1 VTTTSNPFKS
11 DNVLG
16 YKIVERLGAGG
27 YGEVWKAEAPGGL
40 LKAVKILY
48 GFHDEKK
55 AQVELKAL
63 DKIKQL
69 RHPFLLSLER
79 IEVVD
84 DHLIVITELADKS
97 LADLYNEHAAKGA
110 IGIPREDLI
119 QFLSQA
125 AEALDF
131 LSLEHGLQHLD
142 IKPENILLVGRHAKL
157 ADFGLVKSLQDV
169 TQSLMNGLTPAYAS
183 PELFDG
189 RPSLFSDQYS
199 LAMVYYEMLTGE
211 RCFDG
216 KTPAQLA
223 AQHMNARPNLS
234 RIIKSD
240 HPAMLRALSKN
251 PELRYKSCMDF
262 VNDLNHQ
269 RSLHREKKRNFSS
282 ARIRTKD
289 DTDSTDLKLIAR
301 AQTND
306 QTIVLS
312 ENAFGIKR
320 TKSELVDAPEYR
332 ELADEL
338 TPTLILGVGA
348 TASRILQRV
357 KQKMNSSL
365 PTSNIPAVQILCLD
379 SDRNCIASAVGEGTG
394 ESLAYHEG
402 LALPLRKPE
411 DYRNR
416 SKYHSNWL
424 NRRWIYNVPK
434 SLQTEGIRPLGRLA
448 LIDNYE
454 EFWNCLEDKSSKLVS
469 TEAIAASAES
479 IGKEFKKGTIRVFIV
494 SSISGGI
501 GSGMTLDLAYSVKL
515 LLNQVGLPTDCVNG
529 ILIHGSNSR
538 ECDPGISMANS
549 MAFLTELRHY
559 TQYGYPGENSVGI
572 PPIQDEFP
580 IDNPYFLNFGEN
592 LSASEWDDHVDQVA
606 EYIFANTFTRA
617 GSFFDSCRELNGE
630 LDSFKLRSFGVSSNG
645 ITLENSAR
653 LKLAVT
659 KAIVQRWLGEKDP
672 HPDSL
677 HSASVALSVLPFD
690 SVNQQIENNLE
701 SNIPLSVI
709 DSVLDSIGAL
719 EATAPADAIDAVQKL
734 RVFYPKR
741 IAEHEHSTSIMSA
754 KKVSLPEILVQ
765 DAASELEAFR
775 QIVSTQFQKTF
786 QSQRFSYKSF
796 RIISRAFLDKL
807 KEIMDRS
814 AAEANELLAVAD
826 RLENSILAAVNSPKS
841 KQHRGVVLRD
851 LFSQFAS
858 ALRNSVQREAIG
870 FACRVLTRHV
880 NSEIESVERSRIQL
894 ASNGRNSLA
903 EIPLSVIENR
913 TFGIDRLII
922 HQIIEGFD
930 EIVNATELRFYH
942 NCVSPLGSF
951 REIMVN
957 DSINLNSLFEDIG
970 RFAQQEI
977 VSFGK
982 NLNIDKLLIDAAAVD
997 NNAVAHQIDILIEK
1011 SKPMLDECGG
1021 AARLLVA
1028 LPESAPTL
1036 MVADSIS
1043 RSARV
1048 KVGAERLTC
1057 GNLVIIGETEN
1068 VDLATVASRLLEKR
1082 ADCQDLAKRLH
1093 TRNDVV
1099 WSTLD
1104 DLL

>member
-1 VTTTSNPFKS
+1 MTTTSNPFKS

-16 YKIVERLGAGG
+16 YEIVERLGAGG
-27 YGEVWKAEAPGGL
+27 YGEVWKAVAPGGMF
-40 LKAVKILY
+40 KAVKILY

-97 LADLYNEHAAKGA
+97 LADLYNEYAAKGA
-110 IGIPREDLI
+110 VGIPREELI

-157 ADFGLVKSLQDV
+157 ADFGLVKSLPDV

-240 HPAMLRALSKN
+240 QPAMLRALAKK
-251 PELRYKSCMDF
+251 PELRFKSCMDF

-269 RSLHREKKRNFSS
+269 RSLHREKKRNFTS
-282 ARIRTKD
+282 ARVRNKD
-289 DTDSTDLKLIAR
+289 GTDSTDVKLIQR

-320 TKSELVDAPEYR
+320 TKTALVDAPDYR

-348 TASRILQRV
+348 TASRILQLV
-357 KQKMNSSL
+357 KQKMNNSL
-365 PTSNIPAVQILCLD
+365 PTSTIPAVQILCLD
-379 SDRNCIASAVGEGTG
+379 SDRNSIASSVGEGTG

-416 SKYHSNWL
+416 SKFHSSWL

-448 LIDNYE
+448 LIDNFE
-454 EFWNCLEDKSSKLVS
+454 ELWNCLEDKTSKLVS
-469 TEAIAASAES
+469 TDALATSAERM
-479 IGKEFKKGTIRVFIV
+479 GKDFKKGSIRVFIV

-501 GSGMTLDLAYSVKL
+501 GSGMTLDLAYTVKL
-515 LLNQVGLPTDCVNG
+515 LLNQVGVPTDCVNG

-538 ECDPGISMANS
+538 ECDPGLSMANS

-559 TQYGYPGENSVGI
+559 TQYGYPGESSVGI

-592 LSASEWDDHVDQVA
+592 LSASEWDDHIDEVG

-617 GSFFDSCRELNGE
+617 GSFFDSCRERAVD
-630 LDSFKLRSFGVSSNG
+630 LDSFKLRSFGVSSKG
-645 ITLENSAR
+645 VALENNAR
-653 LKLAVT
+653 LKQAVT
-659 KAIVQRWLGEKDP
+659 KAIVQRWLGEKEP

-677 HSASVALSVLPFD
+677 QSVQAALAVLPFD
-690 SVNQQIENNLE
+690 SVNQHIQDNLQT
-701 SNIPLSVI
+701 SIPLSVI
-709 DSVLDSIGAL
+709 ESVLEQIGSLETTSPDSAL
-719 EATAPADAIDAVQKL
+719 VAVQKL
-734 RVFYPKR
+734 RMFYPKR
-741 IAEHEHSTSIMSA
+741 IAEHEHSTSVMSV
-754 KKVSLPEILVQ
+754 KKVNLPEILVQ
-765 DAASELEAFR
+765 DASSGLEGFR
-775 QIVSTQFQKTF
+775 RVVTAEFQKTF
-786 QSQRFSYKSF
+786 QGQRFTYKSF
-796 RIISRAFLDKL
+796 RSISRAYLETL
-807 KEIMDRS
+807 KQTMDRS
-814 AAEANELLAVAD
+814 TAESNEFLAEAD
-826 RLENSILAAVNSPKS
+826 RLEKTILTAIDAPKS
-841 KQHRGVVLRD
+841 KQNRAIDLRD
-851 LFSQFAS
+851 IFNQFAS
-858 ALRNSVQREAIG
+858 ALRNSVQCEALG
-870 FACRVLTRHV
+870 LACRVLTRHV
-880 NSEIESVERSRIQL
+880 NSEIELVERSRIQL
-894 ASNGRNSLA
+894 ASNSRNSLA
-903 EIPLSVIENR
+903 EIPLTVIENR

-922 HQIIEGFD
+922 QQIIAGF
-930 EIVNATELRFYH
+930 EQIVNATELRFYH
-942 NCVSPLGSF
+942 NSVSPMGSF

-957 DSINLNSLFEDIG
+957 DSINLSSLFEDIG

-982 NLNIDKLLIDAAAVD
+982 NLDIDELLIKAAIID
-997 NNAVAHQIDILIEK
+997 NSAIAHQIDILIEK
-1011 SKPMLDECGG
+1011 AKPMLDECGG
-1021 AARLLVA
+1021 SARLLVA
-1028 LPESAPTL
+1028 LPETAPTM

-1043 RSARV
+1043 RSSGV

-1057 GNLVIIGETEN
+1057 GNLVVIGETEN
-1068 VDLATVASRLLEKR
+1068 VDIATVASRLLEKR